1 MEDMFSL
8 GNVGLW
14 RMARN
19 GYMSLTGE
27 VGELFITKILGTIIL
42 KLKYKDVVYAVSK
55 RANEKHFRIQTSE
68 GERLFYFDNFNELK
82 ETIENNK

>member
-14 RMARN
+14 KYVTNSSWA
-19 GYMSLTGE
+19 LTGE

-42 KLKYKDVVYAVSK
+42 KLKYKDIVYAVSK
-55 RANEKHFRIQTSE
+55 NANERYFRVPTSE
-68 GERLFYFDNFNELK
+68 GGYFFYFDSFNELK
-82 ETIENNK
+82 EAIEKGK

>member
-14 RMARN
+14 RMANN

-27 VGELFITKILGTIIL
+27 VGELFITKVDISSTLTAL
-42 KLKYKDVVYAVSK
+42 M
-55 RANEKHFRIQTSE
+55 N
-68 GERLFYFDNFNELK
+68 
-82 ETIENNK
+82 

>member
-1 MEDMFSL
+1 MEGMFSL

-14 RMARN
+14 RMASN

-42 KLKYKDVVYAVSK
+42 KLKYKDIVYAVSK
-55 RANEKHFRIQTSE
+55 NANEYQPRKVDISST
-68 GERLFYFDNFNELK
+68 LTALMN
-82 ETIENNK
+82 

>member
-14 RMARN
+14 RMASN

-42 KLKYKDVVYAVSK
+42 KLKYKDIVYAVSK
-55 RANEKHFRIQTSE
+55 NANKRYFRVPTSE
-68 GERLFYFDNFNELK
+68 GGYFFYFDSFNELK
-82 ETIENNK
+82 ETIEKNK